1 MLKKISL
8 LKALKKSNNLVTL
21 FIFERNLAL
30 QMQSTFYM
38 CSRCVGENSKFIKFG
53 KTKNGKQRFQCT
65 SCRKTSVLNYSY
77 QACRKNIN
85 SKIIRLTK
93 EGMGIRGISRF
104 LRISATTLLKR
115 IINIS
120 NCIQPPSVN
129 YNKIYDVDELRT
141 FVRYKK
147 QIIWLFYALEKESKN
162 VICFNLGKRTNET
175 LYSVIKTLLNSNPEK
190 IYTDKLRNYQYLIPR
205 EIHQTK
211 RFRTN
216 FIERKNLSIRIHL
229 KRFNRKTI
237 CFSKSIPVLIS
248 ILKIYF
254 WS

>member
-1 MLKKISL
+1 
-8 LKALKKSNNLVTL
+8 
-21 FIFERNLAL
+21 
-30 QMQSTFYM
+30 MQSTFYS
-38 CSRCVGENSKFIKFG
+38 CSRCVGKNNKFIKFG

-65 SCRKTSVLNYSY
+65 LCKKTSVLNYSY

-93 EGMGIRGISRF
+93 EGMGIRSISRF
-104 LRISATTLLKR
+104 LRISTTTLFKR

-120 NCIQPPSVN
+120 DCIQPPSVN
-129 YNKIYDVDELRT
+129 YNKIYEVDELRT
-141 FVRYKK
+141 YIGNKK
-147 QIIWLFYALEKESKN
+147 QIIWLVYALEKESKN

-175 LYSVIKTLLNSNPEK
+175 LHSVIKTLLNSNPK
-190 IYTDKLRNYQYLIPR
+190 NIYTDKLRNYQYLIPK
-205 EIHQTK
+205 EIHETK
-211 RFRTN
+211 RFGTN
-216 FIERKNLSIRIHL
+216 SIERKNLSIRTHL

-237 CFSKSIPVLIS
+237 CFSKSIPALIS